1 MQRVYHHKN
10 GFGGTRMKLAE
21 AREAAIQV
29 YENANIFT
37 VKAIRDGIKPLLD
50 ITDTEV
56 VEVKRG
62 KWMEVQRENIWGN
75 RTLVLECSEC
85 GKYTVGK
92 KGITIK
98 SRYCPNCGAFM
109 RDELNKVK
117 VYRNRNRSKK

>member
-1 MQRVYHHKN
+1 
-10 GFGGTRMKLAE
+10 MKLAE

-62 KWMEVQRENIWGN
+62 
-75 RTLVLECSEC
+75 
-85 GKYTVGK
+85 
-92 KGITIK
+92 
-98 SRYCPNCGAFM
+98 
-109 RDELNKVK
+109 
-117 VYRNRNRSKK
+117 

>member
-1 MQRVYHHKN
+1 
-10 GFGGTRMKLAE
+10 MKLAE
-21 AREAAIQV
+21 AREEAIQV

-75 RTLVLECSEC
+75 RTLVLECSAC
-85 GKYTVGK
+85 GKYTVGN

-98 SRYCPNCGAFM
+98 SRYCPNCG
-109 RDELNKVK
+109 VK
-117 VYRNRNRSKK
+117 MDLEV